1 MQAPPNVSLER
12 TTPITCES
20 CGNDTFTQ
28 ALFLRRVSPL
38 LTGTGKQGVIPVPTF
53 VCSACNYINEEF
65 KLQILP
71 DLDD

>member
-1 MQAPPNVSLER
+1 MQAPPNVSLEK
-12 TTPITCES
+12 TTPIICES